1 MFTVSFPNFRI
12 VTLGFFTHQKL
23 VTTVTSIPTGRPYV
37 LLGALLSPD
46 GLRRELNYR
55 VQRTTL
61 EATTT
66 NFGVE
71 M

>member
-1 MFTVSFPNFRI
+1 

-46 GLRRELNYR
+46 GLRRELNSR
-55 VQRTTL
+55 AQQITP
-61 EATTT
+61 EEIST
-66 NFGVE
+66 NFGAE
-71 M
+71 T